1 MADPKDL
8 ETVAVS
14 FNSIV
19 SDNRNRIGVTQNP
32 EVTSAYS
39 NSGYMSYSG
48 ADIVVALT
56 MPSGEVLTMGDV
68 QTLSYSIHR
77 ENTPV
82 RFLGHAGPVGFVKGS
97 RTIAGSIIFTVFNE
111 YTFYRLEC
119 MRDRMANTGH
129 FGLADQLPPFD
140 ITISFSNEYGNQSVM
155 RILGVTIVDEGGTMS
170 IDDLLTEQTMTYIA
184 RGIQHIS
191 PSYFKNTSS
200 DPLQPEISR
209 NSSNSTVIR
218 SDG

>member
-1 MADPKDL
+1 MAHSSDV
-8 ETVAVS
+8 ETVEVS

-19 SDNRNRIGVTQNP
+19 SDGRNRIGVTTDP
-32 EVTSAYS
+32 EITSAYS
-39 NSGYMSYSG
+39 NSGYLSYSG
-48 ADIVVALT
+48 ADIMVTIT
-56 MPSGEVLTMGDV
+56 MPNGEVLTMGDV

-111 YTFYRLEC
+111 YTFYRLQC
-119 MRDRMANTGH
+119 MRDRMANTNH

-140 ITISFSNEYGNQSVM
+140 ITISFSNEYNNQSVM

-184 RGIQHIS
+184 RGIHHIT
-191 PSYFKNTSS
+191 PSYQKDVSS
-200 DPLQPEISR
+200 DPLEPKTRGTSGR
-209 NSSNSTVIR
+209 NSTKIVE
-218 SDG
+218 